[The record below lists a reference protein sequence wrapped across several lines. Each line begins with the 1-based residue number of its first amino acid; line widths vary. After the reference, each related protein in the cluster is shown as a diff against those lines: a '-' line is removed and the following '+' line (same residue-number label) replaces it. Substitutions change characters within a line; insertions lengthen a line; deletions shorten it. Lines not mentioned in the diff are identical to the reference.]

1 MSVKK
6 EETKKA
12 LQKLNP
18 QELASLCAEIAED
31 RKAENIIQ
39 LRMTELSSLA
49 DYFVLCTGNS
59 EPHIRAIS
67 ERIARDVRERT
78 GKHARSVE
86 GTPESKWMVIDLG
99 DVIVHILSPEMRE
112 LYQIESL
119 WGDAPKVDAVKKL
132 KKASSRKKK
141 SETAG

>member
-1 MSVKK
+1 MSKSSEENKKAVKK
-6 EETKKA
+6 
-12 LQKLNP
+12 LNAA
-18 QELASLCAEIAED
+18 ELATMCVEIAED

-39 LRMTELSSLA
+39 LKLTELSSLA

-59 EPHIRAIS
+59 EPHIRAIA

-119 WGDAPKVDAVKKL
+119 WGDAPKIGAVKKL
-132 KKASSRKKK
+132 KKASSSKKK
-141 SETAG
+141 K